1 MSNSKIAYFYWGDK
15 SALIIPELKKE
26 LKTKNPQLKYVVRFH
41 GSDLYEDV
49 KGYLPFRTHLFP
61 HIDYAVTISN
71 NGKVYLEDKYTNKPK
86 NIVTYKLG
94 SINNQDFTQKP
105 IPNIFHIASCSNAIP
120 LKRIDLIAKALNL
133 IEKDI
138 RFIERMKEN
147 GYDKIKWTH
156 IGSGPLLDDI
166 KNLITKNDSVIISN
180 FKGQI
185 SNDMVRDFYK
195 TSNCNL
201 FLQVST
207 SEGIPVSIMEA
218 LSFGIPIMATNVGGV
233 GEILS
238 GEGYSII
245 LDRNLDEKILAEN
258 IKKLILLPQENIAQM
273 RLLARKEWEANWNG
287 EINYLNFANFLQ
299 AISSLE

>member
-1 MSNSKIAYFYWGDK
+1 M
-15 SALIIPELKKE
+15 
-26 LKTKNPQLKYVVRFH
+26 
-41 GSDLYEDV
+41 
-49 KGYLPFRTHLFP
+49 
-61 HIDYAVTISN
+61 
-71 NGKVYLEDKYTNKPK
+71 
-86 NIVTYKLG
+86 
-94 SINNQDFTQKP
+94 
-105 IPNIFHIASCSNAIP
+105 
-120 LKRIDLIAKALNL
+120 
-133 IEKDI
+133 
-138 RFIERMKEN
+138 
-147 GYDKIKWTH
+147 
-156 IGSGPLLDDI
+156 LDDI

-287 EINYLNFANFLQ
+287 EINYSNFANFLQ